1 MATLKL
7 YNTLGRRKEELKPL
21 RDNEVGLYTCGPTV
35 YDYAHI
41 GNLRTYI
48 FEDILRRVL
57 EYNNYKVK
65 HVMNITDVGHLTG
78 DNLGDAD
85 IGEDRMEISAQ
96 RTGKSAWDLAKL
108 YTEAFFRDTERL
120 NILRPHVICKATDHI
135 PEQIALIR
143 KLEEKGYTYKTSDGI
158 YFDVSKFPTYGELVG
173 QSLKEKKAGARVEVN
188 PEKRNPAD
196 FALWKFSP
204 KGAKRRQMEW
214 ESPWGIGF
222 PGWHIECS
230 AMSTKYLGQPF
241 DIHCGGVDHIYTH
254 HPNEIAQSEAAEGVK
269 MANFWLHGEF
279 MTVEG
284 RRMGKSEGNAYL
296 LEELIERGFKPL
308 AFRYLCLNTH
318 YRIQLNF
325 TWQAL
330 EGAQTALERLREHV
344 RNARANGGEPAQGK
358 VLPEARERFLVALN
372 DDLNLPQALGTVWDF
387 VRSQRNPSDKL
398 ATLLDLDRVLGLRL
412 SEVRREAELEISPEV
427 QELLAQREAARTA
440 RNFKEADALRM
451 KIAELGYEVLD
462 TPQGPKA
469 AKRFDATPKP

>member
-1 MATLKL
+1 MATLKFF
-7 YNTLGRRKEELKPL
+7 NTLGRRKQEFKPL
-21 RDNEVGLYTCGPTV
+21 QDKEVGLYTCGPTV

-57 EYNNYKVK
+57 EYNGYKVK

-85 IGEDRMEISAQ
+85 RGEDRMEISAQ

-108 YTEAFFRDTERL
+108 YTQAFFKDTKRL
-120 NILRPHVICKATDHI
+120 NILMPHIVCKATDHI
-135 PEQIALIR
+135 PEQIALVQ
-143 KLEEKGYTYKTSDGI
+143 KLEKKGYTYKTSDGI
-158 YFDVSKFPTYGELVG
+158 YFDVSKFPNYGELAG
-173 QSLKEKKAGARVEVN
+173 QSLEEKEAGARVEVN
-188 PEKRNPAD
+188 PEKRHPAD

-214 ESPWGIGF
+214 ASPWGIGF

-254 HPNEIAQSEAAEGVK
+254 HPNEIAQSEAAEGIK

-284 RRMGKSEGNAYL
+284 RRMGKSEGNAHL
-296 LEELIERGFKPL
+296 LEDLTKRGFEPL

-330 EGAQTALERLREHV
+330 EGAQTSLERLREHV
-344 RNARANGGEPAQGK
+344 RNARENSGDSAQGRII
-358 VLPEARERFLVALN
+358 PEVRERFLEAIN
-372 DDLNLPQALGTVWDF
+372 DDLNVPQALGVVWDF
-387 VRSQRNPSDKL
+387 VRSQQNPSNKL
-398 ATLLDLDRVLGLRL
+398 TTLFDCDRVLGLKL
-412 SEVRREAELEISPEV
+412 SEVPREVESDIPAEV
-427 QELLAQREAARTA
+427 QGLMAQREAAR
-440 RNFKEADALRM
+440 RQKNFKEADALRER
-451 KIAELGYEVLD
+451 IAQLGYEVID
-462 TPQGPKA
+462 TPQGPKI
-469 AKRFDATPKP
+469 KRC

>member
-7 YNTLGRRKEELKPL
+7 FNTLGRRKEEFVPI
-21 RDNEVGLYTCGPTV
+21 RDMEVGLYTCGPTV

-48 FEDILRRVL
+48 FEDVLRRVL
-57 EYNNYKVK
+57 EYNGYKVK
-65 HVMNITDVGHLTG
+65 HVMNITDVGHLTS
-78 DNLGDAD
+78 DAD
-85 IGEDRMEISAQ
+85 EGEDKIELGARRA
-96 RTGKSAWDLAKL
+96 GKSAWEIAEF
-108 YTEAFFRDTERL
+108 YTQAFFKDTERL
-120 NILRPHVICKATDHI
+120 NILRPHIVPRATEHI
-135 PEQIALIR
+135 ADQIALIK
-143 KLEEKGYTYKTSDGI
+143 KLEEKGYTYRTSDGI
-158 YFDVSKFPTYGELVG
+158 YFDVSKFPRYGELAG
-173 QSLKEKKAGARVEVN
+173 QSLEEKKAGARVEVN

-204 KGAKRRQMEW
+204 KGAQRRQMEW
-214 ESPWGIGF
+214 DSPWGVGF

-269 MANFWLHGEF
+269 MANFWIHGEF

-296 LEELIERGFKPL
+296 LEDLIKRGYDPL

-318 YRIQLNF
+318 YRSPLNF

-344 RNARANGGEPAQGK
+344 RNARELGGDPAQGK
-358 VLPEARERFLVALN
+358 IPPAVHQAFLEAIN
-372 DDLNLPQALGTVWDF
+372 DDLNIPQALGVTWEF
-387 VRSQRNPSDKL
+387 VRSHQNPSDKL
-398 ATLLDLDRVLGLRL
+398 AVLFDFDRVFGLKL
-412 SEVRREAELEISPEV
+412 SEVRPEEPVEVPAEVRELV
-427 QELLAQREAARTA
+427 AQREAARKA
-440 RNFKEADALRM
+440 KNFQEADALRA
-451 KIAELGYEVLD
+451 KIAAMGYEVID
-462 TPQGPKA
+462 TPQGPKIK
-469 AKRFDATPKP
+469 KRS

>member
-1 MATLKL
+1 MTTVKL
-7 YNTLGRRKEELKPL
+7 FNTLGRRKKELKPI

-57 EYNNYKVK
+57 EYNGCSVK

-85 IGEDRMEISAQ
+85 IGEDRMEMSAQ
-96 RTGKSAWDLAKL
+96 RTGKSAWELAEM
-108 YTEAFFRDTERL
+108 YSAQFFRDCQRL
-120 NILRPHVICKATDHI
+120 NILPPHIVCKATDHI
-135 PEQIALIR
+135 QEQIALVK
-143 KLEEKGYTYKTSDGI
+143 KLEAKGYTYKTSDGI
-158 YFDVSKFPTYGELVG
+158 YFDVSKFPKYGELAG
-173 QSLKEKKAGARVEVN
+173 QSLEEKEAGARVEVN
-188 PEKRNPAD
+188 PEKRHPAD

-204 KGAKRRQMEW
+204 MEGAKRRQMEW
-214 ESPWGIGF
+214 QSPWGIGF

-279 MTVEG
+279 MTVES

-296 LEELIERGFKPL
+296 IEDLIKRGFEPL
-308 AFRYLCLNTH
+308 TFRYLCLNTH

-344 RNARANGGEPAQGK
+344 RNARATGGDPAQGK
-358 VLPEARERFLVALN
+358 VLPEAHERFLDAIN
-372 DDLNLPQALGTVWDF
+372 DDLNLPQALGVVWDF
-387 VRSQRNPSDKL
+387 VRSQQNPSDKL
-398 ATLLDLDRVLGLRL
+398 ATLFDLDRVLGLRL
-412 SEVRREAELEISPEV
+412 SDVQPHTEEEIPAEVK
-427 QELLAQREAARTA
+427 ELLAQREAARKQK
-440 RNFKEADALRM
+440 NFKEADAFRAQ
-451 KIAELGYEVLD
+451 IAQLGYEVID
-462 TPQGPKA
+462 TPQGSQ
-469 AKRFDATPKP
+469 AKKR

>member
-1 MATLKL
+1 MLKL
-7 YNTLGRRKEELKPL
+7 YNTLTRRKEEFQSL
-21 RDNEVGLYTCGPTV
+21 REQEVGLYTCGPTV

-57 EYNNYKVK
+57 EYNNYRVK

-85 IGEDRMEISAQ
+85 LGEDRMEMSAQ
-96 RTGKSAWDLAKL
+96 RTGKSAWELAAL

-120 NILRPHVICKATDHI
+120 NILKPHIVCKATDHI
-135 PEQIALIR
+135 SEQLALIK
-143 KLEEKGYTYKTSDGI
+143 KLEAKGFTYKISDGI
-158 YFDVSKFPTYGELVG
+158 YFDVSKFPNYGELAG
-173 QSLKEKKAGARVEVN
+173 QRLEEKAAGARVGVN
-188 PEKRNPAD
+188 PEKRHPAD

-204 KGAKRRQMEW
+204 IEGAQRRQMEW
-214 ESPWGIGF
+214 ESPWGVGF
-222 PGWHIECS
+222 PGWHLECS

-269 MANFWLHGEF
+269 MVNYWLHGEF

-296 LEELIERGFKPL
+296 LEELVARGFEPL

-325 TWQAL
+325 TWKSL
-330 EGAQTALERLREHV
+330 EGARTALERLREHL
-344 RNARANGGEPAQGK
+344 RNARSAGGLGGSI
-358 VLPEARERFLVALN
+358 PEVREKFSEAIH
-372 DDLNLPQALGTVWDF
+372 DDLNIPQALGVLWEF
-387 VRSQRNPSDKL
+387 VRSQQSPLHKL
-398 ATLLDLDRVLGLRL
+398 AALLDLDRVLGLGL
-412 SEVRREAELEISPEV
+412 NEIKSGAELKVPLEI
-427 QELLAQREAARTA
+427 QELLAQRERARQQK
-440 RNFKEADALRM
+440 NFKEADALRA
-451 KIAELGYEVLD
+451 KIAELGYEVID
-462 TPQGPKA
+462 TPQGSKVGA
-469 AKRFDATPKP
+469 R

>member
-7 YNTLGRRKEELKPL
+7 FNTLGRRKEEFQPLK
-21 RDNEVGLYTCGPTV
+21 DNEVRIYTCGPTV

-57 EYNNYKVK
+57 EYNGYKVK
-65 HVMNITDVGHLTG
+65 HVMNITDVGHLTS
-78 DNLGDAD
+78 DAD
-85 IGEDRMEISAQ
+85 EGEDKVEASARRAGKNAWEIAEF
-96 RTGKSAWDLAKL
+96 
-108 YTEAFFRDTERL
+108 YTQAFFRDTERL
-120 NILRPHVICKATDHI
+120 NILRPHIVPKATEHI
-135 PEQIALIR
+135 ADQIALIK
-143 KLEEKGYTYKTSDGI
+143 KLEEKGYTYRTSDGI
-158 YFDVSKFPTYGELVG
+158 YFDVSKFPRYGELAG
-173 QSLKEKKAGARVEVN
+173 QDLAEKKAGARVEVN

-204 KGAKRRQMEW
+204 KDKKRQMEW
-214 ESPWGIGF
+214 ESPWGVGF

-296 LEELIERGFKPL
+296 LDDLIKRGYDPL

-318 YRIQLNF
+318 YRVQLNF

-344 RNARANGGEPAQGK
+344 RNARSLGGDPAQGK
-358 VLPEARERFLVALN
+358 IPPDVHREFLEAIN
-372 DDLNLPQALGTVWDF
+372 DDLNIPQALGVVWDF
-387 VRSQRNPSDKL
+387 VRSHQNPSDKL
-398 ATLLDLDRVLGLRL
+398 ATLFDFDRVFGLKL
-412 SEVRREAELEISPEV
+412 SEVRAEEPIEVPPEV
-427 QELLAQREAARTA
+427 RELLTQREAARKA
-440 RNFKEADALRM
+440 KNFTEADALRA
-451 KIAELGYEVLD
+451 KIAQLGYEVID
-462 TPQGPKA
+462 TPQGPKV
-469 AKRFDATPKP
+469 RRHE

>member
-7 YNTLGRRKEELKPL
+7 FNTLGRRKEEFVPI
-21 RDNEVGLYTCGPTV
+21 RDMEVGLYTCGPTV

-48 FEDILRRVL
+48 FEDALRRVL
-57 EYNNYKVK
+57 EYNGYKVK
-65 HVMNITDVGHLTG
+65 HVMNITDVGHLTS
-78 DNLGDAD
+78 DAD
-85 IGEDRMEISAQ
+85 EGEDKIELGARRA
-96 RTGKSAWDLAKL
+96 GKSAWEIAEF
-108 YTEAFFRDTERL
+108 YTQAFFKDTERL
-120 NILRPHVICKATDHI
+120 NILRPHIIPRATDHI
-135 PEQIALIR
+135 ADQIALIK
-143 KLEEKGYTYKTSDGI
+143 KLEEKGYTYRTSDGI
-158 YFDVSKFPTYGELVG
+158 YFDVSKFPRYGELAG
-173 QSLKEKKAGARVEVN
+173 QSLEEKKAGARVEVN

-204 KGAKRRQMEW
+204 KGAQRRQMEW
-214 ESPWGIGF
+214 DSPWGVGF

-269 MANFWLHGEF
+269 MANFWIHGEF

-296 LEELIERGFKPL
+296 LEDLIKRGYDPL

-318 YRIQLNF
+318 YRSPLNF

-344 RNARANGGEPAQGK
+344 RTARELGGDPAQGK
-358 VLPEARERFLVALN
+358 IPPAVHRAFLEAIN
-372 DDLNLPQALGTVWDF
+372 DDLNIPQALGVTWEF
-387 VRSQRNPSDKL
+387 VRAHQNPSDKL
-398 ATLLDLDRVLGLRL
+398 AVLFDFDRVFGLKL
-412 SEVRREAELEISPEV
+412 SEVRPEEPVEVPVQVRELV
-427 QELLAQREAARTA
+427 AQREAARKA
-440 RNFKEADALRM
+440 KNFTEADALRA
-451 KIAELGYEVLD
+451 KLAEMGYEVID
-462 TPQGPKA
+462 TPQGPKIK
-469 AKRFDATPKP
+469 KRS

>member
-7 YNTLGRRKEELKPL
+7 FNTLGRRKEEFRPLK
-21 RDNEVGLYTCGPTV
+21 DNEVGLYTCGPTV

-57 EYNNYKVK
+57 EYNGYTVK

-85 IGEDRMEISAQ
+85 LGEDRMEMSAQ
-96 RTGKSAWDLAKL
+96 RTGKSAWELAEI
-108 YTEAFFRDTERL
+108 YTQAFFKDTERL
-120 NILRPHVICKATDHI
+120 NIVRPHIVCKATDHI
-135 PEQIALIR
+135 PEQITLVQ
-143 KLEEKGYTYKTSDGI
+143 KLEAKGYTYKTSDGI
-158 YFDVSKFPTYGELVG
+158 YFDVSQFPNYGELAG
-173 QSLKEKKAGARVEVN
+173 QSLEEKEAGARVEVN
-188 PEKRNPAD
+188 PEKRHPAD

-204 KGAKRRQMEW
+204 TDKKRQMEW
-214 ESPWGIGF
+214 DSPWGIGF

-284 RRMGKSEGNAYL
+284 HRMGKSEGNAYL
-296 LEELIERGFKPL
+296 LEDLTKRGFEPL
-308 AFRYLCLNTH
+308 AFRYLCLHTH

-344 RNARANGGEPAQGK
+344 RNARENGGDPAQGRII
-358 VLPEARERFLVALN
+358 PEVRERFLDAIN
-372 DDLNLPQALGTVWDF
+372 DDLNVPQALGVVWDF
-387 VRSQRNPSDKL
+387 VRSQQNPSDKL
-398 ATLLDLDRVLGLRL
+398 ATLCDFDRVLGLKL
-412 SEVRREAELEISPEV
+412 SAVLREVESDIPAEV
-427 QELLAQREAARTA
+427 QGLMAQREAAR
-440 RNFKEADALRM
+440 RQKNFQEADALRER
-451 KIAELGYEVLD
+451 IARLGYEVID
-462 TPQGPKA
+462 TLHGPKA
-469 AKRFDATPKP
+469 KKR

>member
-7 YNTLGRRKEELKPL
+7 FNTLGRRKEEFVPI
-21 RDNEVGLYTCGPTV
+21 RDMEVGLYTCGPTV

-48 FEDILRRVL
+48 FEDVLRRVL
-57 EYNNYKVK
+57 EYNGYKVK
-65 HVMNITDVGHLTG
+65 HVMNITDVGHLTS
-78 DNLGDAD
+78 DAD
-85 IGEDRMEISAQ
+85 EGEDKIELGARRA
-96 RTGKSAWDLAKL
+96 GKSAWEIAEF
-108 YTEAFFRDTERL
+108 YTQAFFKDTERL
-120 NILRPHVICKATDHI
+120 NILRPHIVPRATEHI
-135 PEQIALIR
+135 ADQIALIK
-143 KLEEKGYTYKTSDGI
+143 KLEEKGYTYRTSDGI
-158 YFDVSKFPTYGELVG
+158 YFDVSKFPRYGELAG
-173 QSLKEKKAGARVEVN
+173 QSLEEKKAGARVEVN

-204 KGAKRRQMEW
+204 KDKKRQMEW
-214 ESPWGIGF
+214 DSPWGVGF

-269 MANFWLHGEF
+269 MANFWIHGEF

-296 LEELIERGFKPL
+296 LEDLIKRGYDPL

-318 YRIQLNF
+318 YRSPLNF

-344 RNARANGGEPAQGK
+344 RNARELGGDPAQGK
-358 VLPEARERFLVALN
+358 IPPPVHQAFLEAINGRSEHPASARSDVE
-372 DDLNLPQALGTVWDF
+372 F
-387 VRSQRNPSDKL
+387 VRSHQNPSDKL
-398 ATLLDLDRVLGLRL
+398 AVLFDFDRVFGLKL
-412 SEVRREAELEISPEV
+412 SEVRPEEPVEVPAEVRELV
-427 QELLAQREAARTA
+427 AQREAARKA
-440 RNFKEADALRM
+440 RNFQEADALRA
-451 KIAELGYEVLD
+451 KIAAMGYEVID
-462 TPQGPKA
+462 TPQGPKIK
-469 AKRFDATPKP
+469 KRS

>member
-1 MATLKL
+1 MLKL
-7 YNTLGRRKEELKPL
+7 FNTLGRRKQEFRPI

-48 FEDILRRVL
+48 FEDILRRVF
-57 EYNNYKVK
+57 EYNGYTVK

-78 DNLGDAD
+78 DNVGDAD
-85 IGEDRMEISAQ
+85 IGEDRMELSAQ
-96 RTGKSAWDLAKL
+96 RTGKSAWDLAEL
-108 YTEAFFRDTERL
+108 YTQAFFKDTKRL
-120 NILRPHVICKATDHI
+120 NILRPHIVCKATDHI
-135 PEQIALIR
+135 PEQIALIK
-143 KLEEKGYTYKTSDGI
+143 KLAAKGYTYKTSDGI
-158 YFDVSKFPTYGELVG
+158 YFDVSKFPGYGELAG
-173 QSLKEKKAGARVEVN
+173 QSLEEKEAGARVEVN
-188 PEKRNPAD
+188 PEKRHPAD

-204 KGAKRRQMEW
+204 TDKKRQMEW
-214 ESPWGIGF
+214 DSPWGVGF

-296 LEELIERGFKPL
+296 LEDLIKRGYEPL

-318 YRIQLNF
+318 YRVQLNF
-325 TWQAL
+325 TWRAL

-344 RNARANGGEPAQGK
+344 RNARENRGDSAQGRII
-358 VLPEARERFLVALN
+358 PDARERFLEAIN
-372 DDLNLPQALGTVWDF
+372 DDLNVPQALGVVWDF
-387 VRSQRNPSDKL
+387 VRSPQNPSDKL
-398 ATLLDLDRVLGLRL
+398 ATLFDCDRVLGLKL
-412 SEVRREAELEISPEV
+412 SEVRPETEMPPTV
-427 QELLAQREAARTA
+427 QELLAQREAARKA
-440 RNFKEADALRM
+440 KNFKEADALRE
-451 KIAELGYEVLD
+451 KIAQLGYEVID
-462 TPQGPKA
+462 TPQGP
-469 AKRFDATPKP
+469 RLRRR

>member
-7 YNTLGRRKEELKPL
+7 FNTLGRRVEEFKPV
-21 RDNEVGLYTCGPTV
+21 RDNEVGIYTCGPTV

-57 EYNNYKVK
+57 EYNGYKVK
-65 HVMNITDVGHLTG
+65 HVMNITDVGHLTS
-78 DNLGDAD
+78 DAD
-85 IGEDRMEISAQ
+85 EGEDKVEASAR
-96 RTGKSAWDLAKL
+96 RTGKSAWEIAEM
-108 YTEAFFRDTERL
+108 YTQAFFKDTERL
-120 NILRPHVICKATDHI
+120 NILRPHIVCKATDHI
-135 PEQIALIR
+135 ADQIALIK

-158 YFDVSKFPTYGELVG
+158 YFDVSRFPNYGELAG
-173 QSLKEKKAGARVEVN
+173 QSLEEKKAGARVEVN

-214 ESPWGIGF
+214 DSPWGIGF

-254 HPNEIAQSEAAEGVK
+254 HPNEIAQSEAAAGVK

-296 LEELIERGFKPL
+296 LEDLIKRGYEPL

-344 RNARANGGEPAQGK
+344 RNAHALGGDPSQGK
-358 VLPEARERFLVALN
+358 IPPTVRERFLEAIN
-372 DDLNLPQALGTVWDF
+372 DDLNIPQALGVLWDF
-387 VRSQRNPSDKL
+387 VRSHQSPSDKL
-398 ATLLDLDRVLGLRL
+398 ATLFDFDRVFGLKL
-412 SEVRREAELEISPEV
+412 SEVRPDEAVEV
-427 QELLAQREAARTA
+427 PQEVRELLAQRETARTA
-440 RNFKEADALRM
+440 KNFKEADALRK
-451 KIAELGYEVLD
+451 KIAESGYEVID
-462 TPQGPKA
+462 TPQGPKLR
-469 AKRFDATPKP
+469 KRR